1 MKKSILAL
9 GAAAALGGLGFAGTA
24 HAVAYFGDGGAR
36 TATAAEVR
44 LTPGAVGHMLFT
56 PYYSTAGSNG
66 TLFNITNTDG
76 VNGKAVKV
84 RFRGAANSDD
94 VLDFTLFL
102 SPGDVWSASVTAG
115 PDGRAQISTADK
127 SCTIPGASEWPA
139 TFSDLRLPAYISE
152 EAKTANMNEGYIE
165 VLNMADIPPA
175 LLSAGI
181 PGTVTAGL
189 AAGKANPIYTNIKHV
204 AGVAPCSAVAF
215 QDLLSTDVAA
225 NGSVAEGYGLAVPT
239 GGLMGSWAL
248 FNQSELA
255 VYSGNMT
262 AVTAARAGAT
272 TNPDGVTPTPGAG
285 YIAFAPQV
293 PLPIGAAVNV
303 RTLTGDPLLASNRV
317 TPLWFDLPDMST
329 PIATNH
335 AGNAPDQ
342 ASFLSF
348 ALGRLAVMN
357 DYIATA
363 AGAAVPMQTDW
374 VVSQPTRR
382 YHAAVSYGASA
393 AAAAVVFND
402 DQNSSSSPVVTGS
415 PLNNRYRVLTLS
427 NTDFG
432 PQACVLAGFGSTD
445 REERINVASG
455 SFSPGLTAPYCGE
468 VFTVQFGNTSVL
480 QAAVTKRKVT
490 PVSDAGWA
498 SLTLMGAN
506 RLPIVGYAATSL
518 KNAAIGGNYG
528 MTLPHRW
535 ND

>member
-24 HAVAYFGDGGAR
+24 HAVAYFGDGGVR

-165 VLNMADIPPA
+165 VLNMADIPPT
-175 LLSAGI
+175 LLSDGI
-181 PGTVTAGL
+181 AGTVTAGL
-189 AAGKANPIYTNIKHV
+189 VKGKANPIYTNIKHV

-225 NGSVAEGYGLAVPT
+225 NGTVAEGYGLAAPT

-262 AVTAARAGAT
+262 AVTAALGTT
-272 TNPDGVTPTPGAG
+272 TNPDGVTPTPGVG

-293 PLPIGAAVNV
+293 ALPIGAAVNV
-303 RTLTGDPLLASNRV
+303 RSLTGDPLLASNRV

-402 DQNSSSSPVVTGS
+402 NQNSSSSPVVTS
-415 PLNNRYRVLTLS
+415 DPSNNRYRVLTLS
-427 NTDFG
+427 NTAFG

-445 REERINVASG
+445 REERVNVSSG
-455 SFSPGLTAPYCGE
+455 SFSPGVTAPYCGE

>member
-115 PDGRAQISTADK
+115 SDGRATISTSDK
-127 SCTIPGASEWPA
+127 SCTIPDASQWPA
-139 TFSDLRLPAYISE
+139 RFSDLRLPTYISE
-152 EAKTANMNEGYIE
+152 EAKNANANEGYIE
-165 VLNMADIPPA
+165 VLNMADIPPT
-175 LLSAGI
+175 LLSDGI
-181 PGTVTAGL
+181 AGTVTAGL
-189 AAGKANPIYTNIKHV
+189 TAGKANPIYTNIKHV

-215 QDLLSTDVAA
+215 QDLLSTVVAA
-225 NGSVAEGYGLAVPT
+225 NGSVAEGYGLAVPS

-248 FNQSELA
+248 FNQAELA

-262 AVTAARAGAT
+262 AVVASNGSTST
-272 TNPDGVTPTPGAG
+272 DGVTPVSVNGL
-285 YIAFAPQV
+285 INFAPQV
-293 PLPIGAAVNV
+293 PVPVGTSV
-303 RTLTGDPLLASNRV
+303 RTLTGDPLLAANLV
-317 TPLWFDLPDMST
+317 QPLWFDLPDMST
-329 PIATNH
+329 AIATTYL
-335 AGNAPDQ
+335 GNAPWQ
-342 ASFLSF
+342 ASRLST
-348 ALGRLAVMN
+348 ALGRTAVLN

-363 AGAAVPMQTDW
+363 AGAPVPMQTDW

-382 YHAAVSYGASA
+382 YHAAVDYGTSA
-393 AAAAVVFND
+393 TAARIAWNDQQTVSSSAVVF
-402 DQNSSSSPVVTGS
+402 SSPVD
-415 PLNNRYRVLTLS
+415 NRYDVLSLS
-427 NTDFG
+427 STEFG

-445 REERINVASG
+445 REERINVAGG
-455 SFSPGLTAPYCGE
+455 SFSPGVTAPYCGE
-468 VFTVQFGNTSVL
+468 VFTVQFGATSVL
-480 QAAVTKRKVT
+480 QAAVTKRKVN

-498 SLTLMGAN
+498 SLTLMGSN

-518 KNAAIGGNYG
+518 KNTVIGGNYG

-535 ND
+535 KN